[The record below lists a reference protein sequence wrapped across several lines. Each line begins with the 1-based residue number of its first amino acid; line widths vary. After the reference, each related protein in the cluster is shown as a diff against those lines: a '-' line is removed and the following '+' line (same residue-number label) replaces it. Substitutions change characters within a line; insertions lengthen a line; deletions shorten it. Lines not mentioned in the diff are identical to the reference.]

1 MKIKADN
8 YYLNSD
14 ANQNVW
20 ITEELTNKKTGKLYE
35 KRVSGFCNSCK
46 SALKDMIKRKVYKSD
61 TTELKVVIKTVDTAL
76 NDALK
81 ILEKEA

>member
-1 MKIKADN
+1 MKIKTGN

-20 ITEELTNKKTGKLYE
+20 ITEELTNPKTGKLYE
-35 KRVSGFCNSCK
+35 RRVSGYCNSCK
-46 SALKDMIKRKVYKSD
+46 SALKDMIKRKVYETD
-61 TTELKVVIKTVDTAL
+61 TTELKEVIKTVDTAL

>member
-1 MKIKADN
+1 MKIKAGN

-14 ANQNVW
+14 ARKNVW
-20 ITEELTNKKTGKLYE
+20 ITEELINPKTGKLYE
-35 KRVSGFCNSCK
+35 RRVSGYCNSGK
-46 SALKDMIKRKVYKSD
+46 SALKDMIRRKVYETD
-61 TTELKVVIKTVDTAL
+61 TTELKEVINTVDTAL